1 MSKPYFKEIECVYA
15 TNEWFCLWSADKKKS
30 RIGIIFKAIYF
41 TMLMLSIW
49 IIFESLYTAQIG
61 FHVNGLFAAPNT
73 VIIKSAHNIGVTA
86 SNYLV
91 LTTELQK
98 IFVSQFL
105 IVVVIMPITV
115 QILIVFVWFIPL
127 KIWLCRWFMRIIFV
141 LQALNCMEVY
151 FVSALL
157 CFEFEDYT
165 KWFSANKGG
174 SPELCGPDSVA
185 YKEMGGCIYAD
196 PFFNVNGVILML
208 FACIVQWISFVYT
221 MRTANKIGINVI
233 RFGKGA

>member
-115 QILIVFVWFIPL
+115 QILIVFVWF
-127 KIWLCRWFMRIIFV
+127 
-141 LQALNCMEVY
+141 
-151 FVSALL
+151 LL

-233 RFGKGA
+233 R